1 MSPSLDQNRYQ
12 CSELVKVLYEDRF
25 GRTREAIANLEE
37 ISSKSATLLFDDPL
51 DRGLPISFS
60 VKGHDMYGLIESS
73 AADPTLGWF
82 VRIRLNQFS
91 RWCGRMFVP
100 EHFLALCASAR
111 MEPEM
116 IGPSKV
122 FTRG

>member
-25 GRTREAIANLEE
+25 GKTREAVANLEE
-37 ISSKSATLLFDDPL
+37 ISSRSATLLFEDKIDP
-51 DRGLPISFS
+51 GLPISFC

-82 VRIRLNQFS
+82 IRIRLNQFS
-91 RWCGRMFVP
+91 RWCGRLFVP

-111 MEPEM
+111 SEFGMERPT
-116 IGPSKV
+116 KV